1 MSDVKRVLIVGCGI
15 GGATAAYTLAR
26 IGLSVHCV
34 DIAPKSSAAGTGI
47 CLLHNTLRA
56 LRAVE
61 LDGHCLESGLLFERF
76 RQFDAA
82 GNQTAVNP
90 TPPGIGIRRPDLAH
104 TLESAAIAA
113 GATIEFGVTVTELEE
128 RANHV
133 EVTFSNGSRGEYD
146 IVVAADG
153 TYSKTRR
160 KVFGPDFEPEFVGQ
174 SGWRFSAPRQPDH
187 DGFFLFRNNKGVAVG
202 AIPTAQDTCYLFFL
216 EGSQQHLHMPDDQLD
231 TLLRER
237 LAEYSAPLVR
247 AALDQVTGPER
258 VLFRPFDV
266 RLMPGPWWHRGR
278 VVLLGDAAHAPT
290 PQLTSG
296 GGLAIEDAVVLAECL
311 SAPGT
316 AMDALEAYSRRRIPR
331 VKRVWE
337 ASRQLSQWERDDPLG
352 NAEKSAAL
360 LLDTYRFLGEP
371 M

>member
-26 IGLSVHCV
+26 AGISVHCV
-34 DIAPKSSAAGTGI
+34 DIAPKNSVAGTGI
-47 CLLHNTLRA
+47 CLLQNTLRA
-56 LRAVE
+56 LSTVE
-61 LDGHCLESGLLFERF
+61 MDIPCLEAGLLFERY

-82 GNQTAVNP
+82 GNQTAVHP
-90 TPPGIGIRRPDLAH
+90 TPPGIGVRRPDLARI
-104 TLESAAIAA
+104 LENAAAGA
-113 GATIEFGVTVTELEE
+113 GATIEFGVSVTELND
-128 RANHV
+128 RGNRV

-174 SGWRFSAPRQPDH
+174 SAWRFSAPRHPDH
-187 DGFFLFRNNKGVAVG
+187 DGFFLFRNDKGAVVG
-202 AIPTAQDTCYLFFL
+202 AIPTADDSCYLFFT
-216 EGSQQHLHMPDDQLD
+216 ENSKEHLYMPSDQLD

-237 LAEYSAPLVR
+237 LAGYSAPLVR
-247 AALDQVTGPER
+247 TALDHVLVPEQ

-266 RLMPGPWWHRGR
+266 RLMPGPWWHKGR
-278 VVLLGDAAHAPT
+278 VVLMGDAAHAPT

-296 GGLAIEDAVVLAECL
+296 GGMAIEDAVVLAECL
-311 SAPGT
+311 TAPGT

-331 VKRVWE
+331 VKRVWD
-337 ASRQLSQWERDDPLG
+337 ASRQLSQWERDNPIG

-360 LLDTYRFLGEP
+360 LLDTYRFLGDP

>member
-1 MSDVKRVLIVGCGI
+1 MSDVKRALIVGCGI

-26 IGLSVHCV
+26 AGINVHCV

-56 LRAVE
+56 LNSVE
-61 LDGHCLESGLLFERF
+61 LDVPCIESGLLFEKF

-90 TPPGIGIRRPDLAH
+90 TPPGIGIRRPDLAR
-104 TLESAAIAA
+104 TLESAAINA
-113 GATIEFGVTVTELEE
+113 GATIQFGVTVTDLND
-128 RANHV
+128 RGNRV
-133 EVTFSNGSRGEYD
+133 DVTFSNGTRGEYD
-146 IVVAADG
+146 IVVVADG
-153 TYSKTRR
+153 AYSKIRR
-160 KVFGPDFEPEFVGQ
+160 KVFGPDLEPEFVGQ
-174 SGWRFSAPRQPDH
+174 SGWRFSAPRLPEH
-187 DGFFLFRNNKGVAVG
+187 DGFFLFRDNKGVAVG
-202 AIPTAQDTCYLFFL
+202 AIPTAKDTCYLFFL
-216 EGSQQHLHMPDDQLD
+216 ESSKEHLHMPDDQLH
-231 TLLRER
+231 TLLHER
-237 LAEYSAPLVR
+237 LAGYSAPLVR
-247 AALDQVTGPER
+247 TALDQVSAPEQ

-266 RLMPGPWWHRGR
+266 RLMPGPWWHQGR

-311 SAPGT
+311 RAPGT
-316 AMDALEAYSRRRIPR
+316 AMEALEAYSRRRIPR

-352 NAEKSAAL
+352 NAEKTAAL